1 MKQINKTIV
10 LKAEKKDTISN
21 ASAIFQP
28 TLIFVES
35 GEIHM
40 TVGDSDFIARK
51 NSLIILS
58 PFDNARV
65 NRIEE
70 GTSTIEITVDDSL
83 VYTIPSPMLIS
94 VIRSRPDSFSNVIDC
109 SGDALVGV
117 IINKIYEEYVNRRIL
132 RETTLDNSIIQL
144 LIEIYRLAFKSNQT
158 KHIKLVTDIEKIL
171 DEGYMNDI
179 TIESLANQFYLD
191 RYYLSHIFKEYT
203 GYSLKQYLTYTR
215 LNHARIL
222 LATSAMSINEICQ
235 SIGFSDI
242 NNFIRYFR
250 KEYQITPLAYRKSLK

>member
-10 LKAEKKDTISN
+10 LKAEKKDTLPN
-21 ASAIFQP
+21 TSAIFEP
-28 TLIFVES
+28 TLLFVES

-40 TVGDSDFIARK
+40 SVGEADLIARK
-51 NSLIILS
+51 SSLIIIS
-58 PFDNARV
+58 PFDNISIKH
-65 NRIEE
+65 IEE
-70 GTSTIEITVDDSL
+70 GTSVAEINIDDSL

-109 SGDALVGV
+109 SGDPLVGV
-117 IINKIYEEYVNRRIL
+117 IIDKIYEEYVNRRVL

-171 DEGYMNDI
+171 DEEYMKEI

-191 RYYLSHIFKEYT
+191 RYYLSHIFREYT

-222 LATSAMSINEICQ
+222 LATTAMSINEICQ

-250 KEYQITPLAYRKSLK
+250 KEYRITPLAYRKSLK